1 MADRDG
7 GLRGADRT
15 PMQGWMTR
23 MAKRS
28 LRIRSRFA
36 LVLVVLVPTILA
48 VAGVG
53 VQGLRSGRDSANVL
67 YHDNLITSQTVT
79 SLVIALA
86 DAHQVGLKLL
96 QADTPAD
103 RQRLTTQLLT
113 QISPQVQDALS
124 AVATES
130 ADNPTEAPPA
140 QTAATGWAR
149 FQELLT
155 TAVLAAATPASRAA
169 AGKQAIASLDTANA
183 AAKSLSSLEGIEAEQ
198 AYRTTLRDYHSSV
211 ELMLLAGILGLLC
224 TVAVVIWLIR
234 SVLPRTLAYS
244 AFATEV
250 GQGDY
255 RRRLQPDGHDE
266 LAQLGRV
273 LDDLAQHRQA
283 EDTYDR
289 NHRELIDTLQLAES
303 EQEAHDLLKH
313 HLQRTVTGSEVTVL
327 NRNNSA
333 DRLQAVT
340 PVVPDSPL
348 AVGLHSAS
356 PRSCLAIRTAR
367 SHSTAAG
374 QDSLLA
380 CPVCFGC
387 PGLTTCTPLVVGA
400 EVIGSVL
407 TNHANPLDD
416 TEQRSIR
423 EAVTQAAPVIGNQR
437 NLAIAEQSASTD
449 SLTGLPNKRAIHDAL
464 RRIVAQASRT
474 KTQLAALMC
483 DLDHFKQIN
492 DRYGHGCGDDVLA
505 AVGAVLADTIRDS
518 DFAGRYGGEEFLI
531 LLSDTNADG
540 ALVIAEKLRAAVAAI
555 QISTVTQ
562 TITLSVGI
570 AVLPDHAIDSDSL
583 QRAADRALYAAKN
596 AGRDRIEISTSQQL
610 RAEPDPPSQHPPTP
624 LRRPQ
629 PDPQDNV
636 QQTT

>member
-1 MADRDG
+1 
-7 GLRGADRT
+7 
-15 PMQGWMTR
+15 MTR
-23 MAKRS
+23 MARRS

-36 LVLVVLVPTILA
+36 VVLVVLVPAVLA

-53 VQGLRSGRDSANVL
+53 VQGLRSGRDSANTL
-67 YHDNLITSQTVT
+67 YREHVITSQTVS
-79 SLVIALA
+79 SLDIALA
-86 DAHQVGLKLL
+86 DAHQISLKLAL
-96 QADTPAD
+96 ADTAAD
-103 RQRLTTQLLT
+103 RRRLTTQLLT

-124 AVATES
+124 AVTAQS
-130 ADNPTEAPPA
+130 AHDPGELPSVQAV
-140 QTAATGWAR
+140 AASWAR
-149 FQELLT
+149 FQQLLAT
-155 TAVLAAATPASRAA
+155 GVLAAASPASRAA
-169 AGKQAIASLDTANA
+169 AAEQVIASLDTATA
-183 AAKSLSSLEGIEAEQ
+183 AAKSISRTDGIQGQQ
-198 AYRTTLRDYHSSV
+198 AYRAALRDYRSSV

-224 TVAVVIWLIR
+224 TVAVVVWLIR

-273 LDDLAQHRQA
+273 LDELAQRRQA
-283 EDTYDR
+283 EDAYDR

-303 EQEAHDLLKH
+303 EQDAHALLKR
-313 HLQRTVTGSEVTVL
+313 HLERTVTGSEVTVL

-333 DRLQAVT
+333 DRLQAAT
-340 PVVPDSPL
+340 PVQPDSAL
-348 AVGLHSAS
+348 AVGLRSAK
-356 PRSCLAIRTAR
+356 PRSCLAIRKAR
-367 SHSTAAG
+367 PHSTASG

-380 CPVCFGC
+380 CPVCSGC
-387 PGLTTCTPLVVGA
+387 PGLTTCTPLVVGG

-407 TNHANPLDD
+407 ANHPNPLED
-416 TEQRSIR
+416 TEQRSTR

-437 NLAIAEQSASTD
+437 NLAIAEQRASTD
-449 SLTGLPNKRAIHDAL
+449 SLTGLPNKQAIHDAL
-464 RRIVAQASRT
+464 RRIVAQSSRT

-518 DFAGRYGGEEFLI
+518 DFAARYGGEEFLI
-531 LLSDTNADG
+531 LLSDTNTDG
-540 ALVIAEKLRAAVAAI
+540 AMVTAEKLRAAVAAI
-555 QISTVTQ
+555 QIPTVTQ

-610 RAEPDPPSQHPPTP
+610 RVEPDPPRQHPPTP
-624 LRRPQ
+624 RRRPQ
-629 PDPQDNV
+629 PDLQHNV
-636 QQTT
+636 QQTV